1 MARLLI
7 AALAAAALAL
17 PAGVAPAQPR
27 QGQAQ
32 RDWTRTVVATPEGGY
47 RMGNPAARVKLVEYL
62 SLTCPHCADFARAAA
77 PGLIRNH
84 VRSGRVSL
92 EYRNFVLNAYDLA
105 ASFLSRC
112 AAPQD
117 YFALNHAILADQAR
131 WMGRV
136 DALTDA
142 QRGELQGLRPIQ
154 GMQRI
159 VAWTGLDAIAARHGI
174 NAGQARACLSDQAAL
189 DRIIELREAGTRLG
203 VAGTPSFAINGR
215 LAEGVYDWASLE
227 PLLGAAP

>member
-1 MARLLI
+1 
-7 AALAAAALAL
+7 L
-17 PAGVAPAQPR
+17 PPR
-27 QGQAQ
+27 SSA
-32 RDWTRTVVATPEGGY
+32 
-47 RMGNPAARVKLVEYL
+47 
-62 SLTCPHCADFARAAA
+62 
-77 PGLIRNH
+77 
-84 VRSGRVSL
+84 
-92 EYRNFVLNAYDLA
+92 
-105 ASFLSRC
+105 

-117 YFALNHAILADQAR
+117 YFALNHAILAEQGR

-142 QRGELQGLRPIQ
+142 QRGELRNLEPIQ

-189 DRIIELREAGTRLG
+189 DRIIEMRRAGAALG

-215 LAEGVYDWASLE
+215 LAANVHDWASLE
-227 PLLGAAP
+227 PLLGAAR

>member
-1 MARLLI
+1 MRLRLL
-7 AALAAAALAL
+7 LACVAAL
-17 PAGVAPAQPR
+17 PAAAIALVQPASA
-27 QGQAQ
+27 QAQ
-32 RDWTRTVVATPEGGY
+32 RDWTQVVSRTAEGGF
-47 RMGNPAARVKLVEYL
+47 RMGNPNAPIQVVEYL
-62 SLTCPHCADFARAAA
+62 SLTCPHCADFAQAAA
-77 PGLIRNH
+77 PGLIRNY

-105 ASFLSRC
+105 ATFLSRC

-117 YFALNHAILADQAR
+117 YFALNHAILAEQAR

-136 DALTDA
+136 EALTDA
-142 QRGELQGLRPIQ
+142 QRGELQRLQPIQ

-189 DRIIELREAGTRLG
+189 DRIIEMRRAGAELG
-203 VAGTPSFAINGR
+203 VNGTPSFAINGR
-215 LAEGVYDWASLE
+215 LAANVHDWASLE

>member
-1 MARLLI
+1 MRLRLLL
-7 AALAAAALAL
+7 ACAAAV
-17 PAGVAPAQPR
+17 PAAAIAPVQPAPA
-27 QGQAQ
+27 QAQ
-32 RDWTRTVVATPEGGY
+32 RDWTQVVSRTAEGGF
-47 RMGNPAARVKLVEYL
+47 RMGNPNAPIKVVEYL
-62 SLTCPHCADFARAAA
+62 SLTCPHCADFARDAA
-77 PGLIRNH
+77 PSLIRNY

-174 NAGQARACLSDQAAL
+174 NAAQARACLADQAAL